1 MQNLT
6 QYNLRVKPKTIKF
19 LEESIENHLYDLG
32 LSKDIVMKQK

>member
-6 QYNLRVKPKTIKF
+6 QYNLHVRPETKF
-19 LEESIENHLYDLG
+19 LEESIEDHLYDLG